1 MLLRSNLPAVLPD
14 TARDLLG
21 DLTEEAANDEV
32 PEDALGLEF
41 GGVSD
46 ADSGLGC

>member
-21 DLTEEAANDEV
+21 DLTEEAANKVV
-32 PEDALGLEF
+32 PEDALGLEL
-41 GGVSD
+41 GGV
-46 ADSGLGC
+46 ADSSLGC